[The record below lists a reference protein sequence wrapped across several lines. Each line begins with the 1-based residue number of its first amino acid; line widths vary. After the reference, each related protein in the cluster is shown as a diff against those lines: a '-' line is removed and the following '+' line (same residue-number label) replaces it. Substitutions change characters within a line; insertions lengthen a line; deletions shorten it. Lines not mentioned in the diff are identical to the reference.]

1 MQTNKSDVNQL
12 NNSKLTLQVMNDLT
26 VQIFPNENHEFLMT
40 TKEVAK
46 GYGTS
51 KYAVYKTLERHSSE
65 MIEGKHFIKGID
77 ILSTPLKDNSIQSNS
92 FLFTKRGI
100 VRLGF
105 FIKSERAKLFR
116 DWAEELI
123 IKVSEAREDLVLT
136 PAPALPQKRKHN
148 RLTPSR
154 MVEILADVA
163 KIEDS
168 ALRLS
173 LISKLGV

>member
-1 MQTNKSDVNQL
+1 ML
-12 NNSKLTLQVMNDLT
+12 NNKNPQVMNLQVT
-26 VQIFPNENHEFLMT
+26 AELAVNVIPNADYEYLMT
-40 TKEVAK
+40 TKEVAN

-51 KYAVYKTLERHSSE
+51 KYAVYKALERNSSE
-65 MIEGKHFIKGID
+65 MIEGKHFIKGVD
-77 ILSTPLKDNSIQSNS
+77 ILSTPTKGGSVQSNS

-123 IKVSEAREDLVLT
+123 ITIDEQRDLFGAVV
-136 PAPALPQKRKHN
+136 PQKALPQKRKHN
-148 RLTPSR
+148 RITPAR

-163 KIEDS
+163 KIDDKD
-168 ALRLS
+168 LRLS

>member
-1 MQTNKSDVNQL
+1 MNATAKP
-12 NNSKLTLQVMNDLT
+12 QVMNLQVT
-26 VQIFPNENHEFLMT
+26 AELAVNVIPSENYEYLMT

-51 KYAVYKTLERHSSE
+51 KYAVYKALERHSSE
-65 MIEGKHFIKGID
+65 MVEGKHFIKGVD
-77 ILSTPLKDNSIQSNS
+77 ISSTPLKDGSIQANS

-105 FIKSERAKLFR
+105 FIKSERARLFR

-123 IKVSEAREDLVLT
+123 IKVSEERENLVLEPV
-136 PAPALPQKRKHN
+136 PAISQQKRKHN

-154 MVEILADVA
+154 MVSILADVA

-173 LISKLGV
+173 LIEKLGV